1 MRTETINLYQ
11 IHELDDKAKAK
22 ALEWLREAYD
32 YPWFDEALNSIQAFC
47 DVFKVIIQRYE
58 FNPCGY
64 SYVDTDAQN
73 HHFRGFTLKDALKLT
88 DSSFTG
94 YCLDYDLTQFFY
106 DSFKVSG
113 DAKEAF
119 EDALKG
125 ACKAIDRDIEWG
137 FSDEALI
144 EWSEGN
150 EFEFLESGK
159 KA

>member
-11 IHELDDKAKAK
+11 FHELNDDAKAK

-32 YPWFDEALNSIQAFC
+32 YPWFDEARDSIKAFC
-47 DVFKVIIQRYE
+47 EVFKVIIEHYE

-73 HHFRGFTLKDALKLT
+73 HHFREFTLKDALKLT
-88 DSSFTG
+88 DSSLTG
-94 YCLDYDLTQFFY
+94 YCLDYDLTQAFY

-113 DAKEAF
+113 DAKQAF
-119 EDALKG
+119 EDALRR
-125 ACKAIDRDIEWG
+125 ACKAIDLDIEYSY
-137 FSDEALI
+137 SDEALT
-144 EWSEGN
+144 EWAECN